1 MSQFLVLID
10 GMSGGGKTTVTRLLA
25 EKLPRTAIVGFD
37 KIKKF
42 VSDFERG
49 VRDNQVA
56 REVTMVMVQKYLD
69 LGLSVIIEH
78 PFKNE
83 EEIDFYTKVASER
96 EIPCHKFQLHADPS
110 IALERVVKRTKE
122 NKGDLAE
129 ERARHN
135 IYPRFE
141 IKSVIGYNRHIAS
154 IPKRSK
160 GARCRRAGF
169 GLRGFESL
177 SAHHSRD

>member
-135 IYPRFE
+135 ISLFQPRAHLGFKVIDTTDVKPEDITDTILNE
-141 IKSVIGYNRHIAS
+141 ILVLK
-154 IPKRSK
+154 
-160 GARCRRAGF
+160 
-169 GLRGFESL
+169 
-177 SAHHSRD
+177 